1 MTDMLREYCDSRG
14 VAMRVDRQGGVIR
27 GVKVLGLQ
35 SRNGRAYLPDALRQ
49 AARLYE
55 GAKVNV
61 NHPRGNPGGPRD
73 YQDRIGAIRN
83 VVVRAGEGLFADLH
97 FNPKHALAEQLVW
110 DAEHSPENVG
120 FSHNVEAR
128 CARRG
133 DSVVVEAIVRVQ
145 SVDLVADPAT
155 TRGQFESQAAE
166 LGGGDDAMPP
176 RAEKVERPEDQTA
189 ELQRL
194 RCEVERL
201 RAAEAL
207 RKKRDDALRLLREFK
222 LADARDPLAQQI
234 DNQRFVEILLTAA
247 DHRAMREM
255 VEERAQLV
263 SALAGLE
270 SRPRSKDQHQVY
282 AVPPGDAKSF
292 VESIT

>member
-35 SRNGRAYLPDALRQ
+35 SRNGRVYLPDALRQ

-73 YQDRIGAIRN
+73 YQDRIGRDPPVSCGGRGSWFATLHSIPKRPGRTAVWTPSIRGQK
-83 VVVRAGEGLFADLH
+83 RGLFA
-97 FNPKHALAEQLVW
+97 QRR
-110 DAEHSPENVG
+110 G
-120 FSHNVEAR
+120 R

-155 TRGQFESQAAE
+155 TRGLFESQAAAT
-166 LGGGDDAMPP
+166 GGADDAVPP
-176 RAEKVERPEDQTA
+176 RAEEVERPENQTA

-207 RKKRDDALRLLREFK
+207 RIKRDDALRLLREFK

-292 VESIT
+292 VETIT